1 MIFNKPNIDKFTTKF
16 SKFAAKL
23 LRLVFKLMP
32 LNSPTYKNTL
42 KTICDRIAK
51 FVDIV

>member
-23 LRLVFKLMP
+23 LRLVFKLIP
-32 LNSPTYKNTL
+32 LNSLAQNFENHL
-42 KTICDRIAK
+42 RQICKIR
-51 FVDIV
+51 